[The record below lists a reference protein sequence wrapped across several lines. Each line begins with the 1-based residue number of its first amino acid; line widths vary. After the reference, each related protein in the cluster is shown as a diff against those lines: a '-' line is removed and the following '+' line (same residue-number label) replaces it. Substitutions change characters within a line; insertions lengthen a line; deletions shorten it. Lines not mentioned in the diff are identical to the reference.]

1 MASYVSVPR
10 DLTRVK
16 SKIVMGLTKRQ
27 LICFGAAA
35 LIGVPAF
42 FLLRKLGNTLAMLG
56 MITIMMPLFLLAMF
70 EKNGQ
75 PFEVVVKNI
84 LRQQYLRP
92 RFRPYRTSN
101 AFALEMQRRKERKEN
116 NAFATGT
123 TVSQKR

>member
-35 LIGVPAF
+35 LIGVPAY
-42 FLLRKLGNTLAMLG
+42 FLMKKLGNNTLAMMG
-56 MITIMMPLFLLAMF
+56 MIVIMMPLFMLAMY

-84 LRQQYLRP
+84 LRQQFLRP
-92 RFRPYRTSN
+92 KDRPYRTAN
-101 AFALEMQRRKERKEN
+101 RFAAEAARQKERKEN
-116 NAFATGT
+116 NAHGAL
-123 TVSQKR
+123 S

>member
-10 DLTRVK
+10 DLSRVK

-27 LICFGAAA
+27 IICFGSAA
-35 LIGVPAF
+35 LIGVPSY
-42 FLLRKLGNTLAMLG
+42 FLLRKLGNNTLAMMG
-56 MITIMMPLFLLAMF
+56 MIVLMMPLFMLAMY

-92 RFRPYRTSN
+92 KTRPYRT
-101 AFALEMQRRKERKEN
+101 N
-116 NAFATGT
+116 NAFAARKEIDAIAASQ
-123 TVSQKR
+123 TVSKE